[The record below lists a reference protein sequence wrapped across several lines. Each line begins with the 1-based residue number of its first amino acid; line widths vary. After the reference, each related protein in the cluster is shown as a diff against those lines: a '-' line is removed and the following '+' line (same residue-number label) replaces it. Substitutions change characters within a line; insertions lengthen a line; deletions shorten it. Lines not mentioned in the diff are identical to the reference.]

1 MTEKFSAQLVYL
13 VPVLAS
19 LLFGLGCAYLL
30 IAQPLPPMNVTPFP
44 EETAP
49 APLGNAFYFV
59 ILIALSATVFYVLL
73 KRKSRKLIFALIA
86 LALTTASLLLSIIYL
101 SAIFAYVPDLEFLVL
116 PLSILVTV
124 IFDLAIFRLGSKAR
138 NLVVVLLGGG
148 LGVFFSAS
156 IPFLSA
162 VMILVFL
169 AIYDVFAVY
178 YGPVGKIAHSGLDQ
192 LQGLSYS
199 FKDVQMGLGD
209 LVFYSML
216 VGSILFE
223 FQTTLLPCLVAL
235 IGITVGS
242 FLTLMMLEK
251 KGIFPGLPFPIVL
264 GLAGGILASL
274 VTWSKLF
281 ELVYACFMS
290 A

>member
-1 MTEKFSAQLVYL
+1 MAEKFRAQLVYL

-19 LLFGLGCAYLL
+19 LMFGLGCAYLL
-30 IAQPLPPMNVTPFP
+30 LAQPPPPITVTPFA
-44 EETAP
+44 EDTASGP
-49 APLGNAFYFV
+49 FGNAFYFV
-59 ILIALSATVFYVLL
+59 VLIALSATVFYILL

-101 SAIFAYVPDLEFLVL
+101 STIFKYLPSWDFLVL
-116 PLSILVTV
+116 PLAIVVTTF
-124 IFDLAIFRLGSKAR
+124 FDLAIFRLGNKAR
-138 NLVVVLLGGG
+138 NAVVVLLGGA

-162 VMILVFL
+162 VLILVFL
-169 AIYDVFAVY
+169 AVYDVFAVY
-178 YGPVGKIAHSGLDQ
+178 YGPMGKIANSGLDQ

-216 VGSILFE
+216 SGSIFFE
-223 FQTTLLPCLVAL
+223 FQPNLLPCLVSL

-242 FLTLMMLEK
+242 FLTLIMLEK
-251 KGIFPGLPFPIVL
+251 KGIFPGLPFPVIL
-264 GLAGGILASL
+264 GLACGILVSL
-274 VTWSKLF
+274 V
-281 ELVYACFMS
+281 A
-290 A
+290 

>member
-1 MTEKFSAQLVYL
+1 MTEKFSAQVIYL

-30 IAQPLPPMNVTPFP
+30 IAQPLPPINVTPFP
-44 EETAP
+44 EDNASGP
-49 APLGNAFYFV
+49 FGNAFYFV
-59 ILIALSATVFYVLL
+59 ILIALSATIFYILL

-86 LALTTASLLLSIIYL
+86 FALTTASFLLAVIYL
-101 SAIFAYVPDLEFLVL
+101 SAIFAYAPNLDFLVW
-116 PLSILVTV
+116 PLSIIVTV
-124 IFDLAIFRLGSKAR
+124 VFDLAIFRLGSKAR
-138 NLVVVLLGGG
+138 NIAVVLMGGG

-162 VMILVFL
+162 VLILVFL
-169 AIYDVFAVY
+169 AVYDVFAVY

-216 VGSILFE
+216 VGSMIFE
-223 FQTTLLPCLVAL
+223 FQPNLWPALVSL
-235 IGITVGS
+235 IGIVVGS
-242 FLTLMMLEK
+242 FLTLIALEK
-251 KGIFPGLPFPIVL
+251 KGIFPGLPFPIAL
-264 GLAGGILASL
+264 GLACGILASL
-274 VTWSKLF
+274 V
-281 ELVYACFMS
+281 V
-290 A
+290 

>member
-1 MTEKFSAQLVYL
+1 MAGKFSAQLVYL
-13 VPVLAS
+13 VPVVVS

-30 IAQPLPPMNVTPFP
+30 LAQPPPPIYVTPFSGNSP
-44 EETAP
+44 SAP
-49 APLGNAFYFV
+49 IGNAFYFV
-59 ILIALSATVFYVLL
+59 ILIALSATVFYILL
-73 KRKSRKLIFALIA
+73 KRKSRRLIFALIA
-86 LALTTASLLLSIIYL
+86 LALTTASLLLSLIYL
-101 SAIFAYVPDLEFLVL
+101 LAIFAYDLEWDFLVL
-116 PLSILVTV
+116 PLSILLTV
-124 IFDLAIFRLGSKAR
+124 IFDLAIFRLGGKAR
-138 NLVVVLLGGG
+138 NAAVVLLGGG

-162 VMILVFL
+162 VVILVFL
-169 AIYDVFAVY
+169 AVYDVFAVY

-216 VGSILFE
+216 VGSMLFE
-223 FQTTLLPCLVAL
+223 FQPDLLPCLISI

-242 FLTLMMLEK
+242 FLTLLMLEK

-264 GLAGGILASL
+264 GLAGGFLVSL
-274 VTWSKLF
+274 V
-281 ELVYACFMS
+281 V
-290 A
+290 